1 MAGGDAG
8 LATWDTSSFDPPYA
22 IRRQTFES
30 PTSIVDGGSSVFI
43 ARGAGGLTDLT
54 RFSSGIL
61 SAAGTWAQESSH
73 VIHDFRNDLLLTSN
87 GSTLVFWATKPVP
100 ETAVSAVA
108 DTLREHGLAALR
120 TQYLGRY
127 DGRHCYAVELEE
139 ACALPEGWRLMGLRD
154 VFGVVETELAAL
166 CGRAYQILEW
176 DLTHRYCGRCGTP
189 TVMRENE
196 RSRAC
201 PACKRTTYP
210 PISPAV
216 MVLVTD
222 GARRVLLARKAV
234 WPQGRY
240 SAIAG
245 FVEPGEMLE
254 DTVTRETFEEVG
266 VAVKN
271 IRYFGS
277 QPWPFPHSL
286 MVGFNARWLEGDV
299 VIGAGTTIDFFVDF
313 EFKNPV
319 LQKLITVFFHEAVK
333 RMVGSFETRAA
344 ELYSPLPS

>member
-1 MAGGDAG
+1 MPHYFPAHLPPRDRDEPALWFAFRKAE
-8 LATWDTSSFDPPYA
+8 LAVCL
-22 IRRQTFES
+22 E
-30 PTSIVDGGSSVFI
+30 
-43 ARGAGGLTDLT
+43 
-54 RFSSGIL
+54 SSGHRL
-61 SAAGTWAQESSH
+61 PCCR
-73 VIHDFRNDLLLTSN
+73 D
-87 GSTLVFWATKPVP
+87 
-100 ETAVSAVA
+100 
-108 DTLREHGLAALR
+108 LREHGLATLR
-120 TQYLGRY
+120 PQYLGRY
-127 DGRHCYAVELEE
+127 DGRHCYAVELEDSGTM
-139 ACALPEGWRLMGLRD
+139 PDGWRLMGLRD
-154 VFGVVETELAAL
+154 VFGVVEAELAAL

-189 TVMRENE
+189 TIMREDE

-222 GARRVLLARKAV
+222 GNRRILLARKAA

-254 DTVTRETFEEVG
+254 DTVARETLEEVG
-266 VAVKN
+266 VSVKN

-286 MVGFNARWLEGDV
+286 MIAFTAEYAGGDLRPDGVEIEEARWFD
-299 VIGAGTTIDFFVDF
+299 
-313 EFKNPV
+313 
-319 LQKLITVFFHEAVK
+319 
-333 RMVGSFETRAA
+333 AA
-344 ELYSPLPS
+344 ELPRLPPGISISRRLIDTISAELNAQTSHR